1 MIIAEIIRALGP
13 TILRSFLGGAN
24 NNGGNNGDAS
34 VSQGVSPFGDE
45 DEEEDELPSND
56 SNSSGVS
63 ISLPFPDNEE
73 ETKESNV
80 SSSTLSTSM
89 IESKEDVT
97 KTANVK
103 TALDDI
109 QTTTIPS
116 ETENEVTTKL
126 WPFGQQLGKT
136 LEVMIL
142 KNAHGLPEITAHP
155 RLLRHVS
162 PFCVLIVFAVGSHSR
177 ESSQLDRLDLEGDP
191 KSLKKGITI
200 TAPSGLPRQRT
211 FPLHC

>member
-13 TILRSFLGGAN
+13 TILRTFLGGAN
-24 NNGGNNGDAS
+24 NNGGGNDGTS
-34 VSQGVSPFGDE
+34 VNGVSPYGD
-45 DEEEDELPSND
+45 DEDELPLTN

-73 ETKESNV
+73 ETKTSDV
-80 SSSTLSTSM
+80 SSSTSSTSM

-97 KTANVK
+97 TSNVK

-109 QTTTIPS
+109 QTTTVSS

-142 KNAHGLPEITAHP
+142 KNVHGLPEITAHP

-162 PFCVLIVFAVGSHSR
+162 PFCVLTVFVVGSHSR
-177 ESSQLDRLDLEGDP
+177 ESSEPNRLDLEGDP
-191 KSLKKGITI
+191 WIPQERDHQI
-200 TAPSGLPRQRT
+200 TASSGLPRPRM
-211 FPLHC
+211 FPLYC

>member
-24 NNGGNNGDAS
+24 NNGGNNDDTN
-34 VSQGVSPFGDE
+34 VKGVSPFGDE
-45 DEEEDELPSND
+45 DEDEDELPSND

-73 ETKESNV
+73 ETKASNV

-109 QTTTIPS
+109 QTTTVPS

-126 WPFGQQLGKT
+126 
-136 LEVMIL
+136 
-142 KNAHGLPEITAHP
+142 
-155 RLLRHVS
+155 
-162 PFCVLIVFAVGSHSR
+162 
-177 ESSQLDRLDLEGDP
+177 
-191 KSLKKGITI
+191 
-200 TAPSGLPRQRT
+200 
-211 FPLHC
+211 